1 MWCTALSTRGRRALY
16 LLRSAADNAVISQA
30 ISRPASVGDPA
41 SFRLAHLRNATAVQ
55 TASTMPNG
63 HVPARNPYTDD
74 APHAAENRRTNA
86 RDRSSSAYATSIVD
100 TATNPNK
107 VRMLTGSV

>member
-1 MWCTALSTRGRRALY
+1 VS
-16 LLRSAADNAVISQA
+16 SSHAAREDGLNASK
-30 ISRPASVGDPA
+30 SVTHF
-41 SFRLAHLRNATAVQ
+41 SHLFYVSVDVVAVQ
-55 TASTMPNG
+55 TASTTPNG